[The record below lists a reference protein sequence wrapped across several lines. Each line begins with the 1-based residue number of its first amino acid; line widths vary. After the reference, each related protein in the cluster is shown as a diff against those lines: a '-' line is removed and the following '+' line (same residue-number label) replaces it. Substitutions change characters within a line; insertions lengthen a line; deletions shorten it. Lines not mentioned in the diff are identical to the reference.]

1 MHFHPKARTGI
12 KGSVGAPMPGDILE
26 IKVEVMEC
34 VMSKLLFS
42 ENFDTRLTT
51 KALSKVIDRPIV
63 VQAWVKETCIMGS
76 ILVRS
81 PSHLTHSIGC
91 PQILPGKNN

>member
-34 VMSKLLFS
+34 VISKLLF
-42 ENFDTRLTT
+42 
-51 KALSKVIDRPIV
+51 K
-63 VQAWVKETCIMGS
+63 
-76 ILVRS
+76 
-81 PSHLTHSIGC
+81 
-91 PQILPGKNN
+91 